1 MTTQTVKLGNLPF
14 SSPYY
19 SIGKE
24 ECQNFYV
31 ENSISDASKVPY
43 YYVSIPGLKIFV
55 PKTSSKV
62 CRGMF
67 RTSNDRLFAVFGN
80 LVQEILITGE
90 RVLRGTLTSYSGP
103 VSMADNTYQL
113 CLVDGEF
120 GYIFDFAKTTFTKID
135 PETFPNG
142 ATRVVCIDS
151 YFIANYP
158 NSNKY
163 VWSKLNDGTIWD
175 PLDFATKE
183 GQPDNIVSLEAH
195 KNLLWVFGSWST
207 EIHYDTGDTA
217 TQVWQRYQSAI
228 IDVGCQAP
236 FSVARIEDNIFWVG
250 SDKSGN
256 IAIWSN
262 DGMLPKKISTRG
274 IEQLINANVGT
285 AGVGNAIGFT
295 YSQAGHVFYVIQ
307 FTNSNLTLC
316 YDVVTGAWH
325 RRSSIAD
332 RGDDAKWRARWSS
345 FIWGKNLFA
354 DDNSDAIYLTD
365 MEYYLND
372 LPEGGTRD
380 IRRIRTTPILQSNQK
395 RIRHN
400 WVQFLFEQGVGTV
413 VNAENGTGR
422 NPLAE
427 LWISDD
433 NGYSFGNRRT
443 ASLGQMG
450 QTTFRTRWIGLG
462 HSRNRCYKIVITE
475 PVKLILVGCI
485 ADMTELSF

>member
-1 MTTQTVKLGNLPF
+1 MTTTTVKLGNLPY

-31 ENSISDASKVPY
+31 ENAISDSSKVPY
-43 YYVSIPGLKIFV
+43 YYVSIPGLRIHV

-67 RTSNDRLFAVFGN
+67 RTSNNRLYAVFGD

-90 RVLRGTLTSYSGP
+90 RVLRGKLSTYSGP

-120 GYIFDFAKTTFTKID
+120 GYIIDFANNTFDKID

-142 ATRVVCIDS
+142 ATHVVCIDN
-151 YFIANYP
+151 YFLANRP

-163 VWSKLNDGTIWD
+163 VWSMLNDGTQWD
-175 PLDFATKE
+175 PLDFAAKE
-183 GQPDNIVSLEAH
+183 GQPDNIVALAAH
-195 KNLLWVFGSWST
+195 KNVLWVFGSWST

-217 TQVWQRYQSAI
+217 TQVWQRYESAI

-256 IAIWSN
+256 VAIWSN
-262 DGMLPKKISTRG
+262 EGIVPKKISTRG
-274 IEQLINANVGT
+274 IEQLISHEVGT
-285 AGVGNAIGFT
+285 NGVTKAIACT
-295 YSQAGHVFYVIQ
+295 YSQAGHIFYVVH

-332 RGDDAKWRARWSS
+332 RGDDVRWRATWSS
-345 FIWGKNLFA
+345 YIWGKNLFA
-354 DDNSDAIYLTD
+354 DNNSDAIYNAD
-365 MEYYLND
+365 VEYYTND
-372 LPEGGTRD
+372 LPEGGTRN
-380 IRRIRTTPILQSNQK
+380 IRRVRTTPILQSNQK

-413 VNAENGTGR
+413 INSANGNGK
-422 NPLAE
+422 NPVAE

-443 ASLGQMG
+443 SEIGAMG
-450 QTTFRTRWIGLG
+450 NTTWRTRWLGLG
-462 HSRNRCYKIVITE
+462 HSRNRCYKIIITD
-475 PVKLILVGCI
+475 PVKIILVGCV
-485 ADMTELSF
+485 ADMTELAF